1 MMKIPGNN
9 SNGTTEM
16 WEKLACRGRW
26 RGGGVG
32 GTWAG
37 CDFNSAP
44 SPGIK
49 VPATSFRTA
58 AQSWLIY
65 PTFSSAGF
73 GELGLWGSSGFTGL
87 EQASGSTC
95 SYKSSRGP
103 KAALASR
110 ESSNA
115 ASE

>member
-16 WEKLACRGRW
+16 WEILACRWG
-26 RGGGVG
+26 G

-49 VPATSFRTA
+49 DPATSFRTA
-58 AQSWLIY
+58 AQSWLMY